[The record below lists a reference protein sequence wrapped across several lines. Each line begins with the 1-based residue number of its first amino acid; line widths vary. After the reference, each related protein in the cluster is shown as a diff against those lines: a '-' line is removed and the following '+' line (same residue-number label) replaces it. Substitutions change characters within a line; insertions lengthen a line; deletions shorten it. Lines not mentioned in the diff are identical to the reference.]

1 MKVGQISLES
11 RRADRATVLQAA
23 STMPTG
29 LANYLPDKPTTL
41 HEAKV
46 SPEWPQWRGALK
58 REVSGQIGRGVWKV
72 VDRPKEKNIFGP
84 KTVF

>member
-1 MKVGQISLES
+1 MKLSQISLES
-11 RRADRATVLQAA
+11 RRVDRAIVLQAA

-29 LANYLPDKPTTL
+29 LASYLPDKPTTL

-46 SPEWPQWRGALK
+46 SPEWPQRSGAHK
-58 REVSGQIGRGVWKV
+58 REVSGQIARGVWKV
-72 VDRPKEKNIFGP
+72 VDGPEEKYILGT

>member
-1 MKVGQISLES
+1 MKLGQLSLES
-11 RRADRATVLQAA
+11 PRADRAIVLQAA

-29 LANYLPDKPTTL
+29 LESYLPDKPTTL

-46 SPEWPQWRGALK
+46 SPEWPQRRGAHK
-58 REVSGQIGRGVWKV
+58 REVSGQIARGVWKV
-72 VDRPKEKNIFGP
+72 VDGPKETNILGT